1 MKKNNPS
8 NSQKTQEKV
17 VVPESGKSNT
27 IFIRIALT
35 ILIFFVYGQ
44 TVNFE
49 YTLDDDIFYQ
59 KHSSV
64 QKGIE
69 GVGELFNHGSMEKF
83 DGTTGLQ
90 PYRPITLLSFAI
102 EKQVF
107 DNNPSKSHLLNVL
120 LYILV
125 IQVLFSILLK
135 LFSEVHVYLLTAI
148 MLLFAL
154 HPIHTEV
161 VASVKSRDELLAAL
175 FGFLS
180 WTYFIPAF
188 NQMKLNAK
196 QLILGSVFFTL
207 ALLSKESAIA
217 FLVILPLSLIMLSN
231 IKIKESLIY
240 SIPLMV
246 LTGLFLF
253 VRNVIVGTES
263 AHRGIGIL
271 DNALNGAVGFAQV
284 TATKFE
290 ILFYYLK
297 LLFVPWPLSW
307 DYSLNHIPIVD
318 WTSALPWL
326 GLVFYGFIFIL
337 SILWFKKNPVVS
349 FSILFFLVASSPT
362 NNFFINNGATVA
374 ERFLFVPS
382 FAFALAFVYLLSS
395 FTKIELK
402 TFEGKQKNTFIG
414 VTALIMISF
423 FVMDYIR
430 IPDWKNNNSL
440 FEAGVEV
447 APNSSRTNQAYA
459 TECVNQA
466 KLSVSADER
475 NELMQKAIGYFNKS
489 LEIMPGNADASYKL
503 AQVYEMV
510 GIPDSAI
517 SNYKKSIQAKPTYYV
532 AFNNLGAIYAGQK
545 KYDSAQTCFEKAY
558 KLDTTQSLSIAN
570 LMVVYINT
578 GQFDKVIY
586 YGEKANQMG
595 IDEPKIKD
603 LLLKAREM
611 KSQK

>member
-1 MKKNNPS
+1 MKKNNAS
-8 NSQKTQEKV
+8 NSPKTQEKIV
-17 VVPESGKSNT
+17 APEPAKPSS
-27 IFIRIALT
+27 IFIRIAIT

-102 EKQVF
+102 EKQAF

-125 IQVLFSILLK
+125 IQVLLSILLK
-135 LFSEVHVYLLTAI
+135 LFSEVHVYLITAI
-148 MLLFAL
+148 VLLFAL

-161 VASVKSRDELLAAL
+161 VSSVKSRDELLAAL
-175 FGFLS
+175 FGFLG
-180 WTYFIPAF
+180 WLYFIPAVD
-188 NQMKLNAK
+188 QTKLNAK
-196 QLILGSVFFTL
+196 HLIYGSIFFTL

-217 FLVILPLSLIMLSN
+217 FLVIVPLSLIMLSK
-231 IKIKESLIY
+231 IKIKDSLIY
-240 SIPLMV
+240 SIPLLV
-246 LTGLFLF
+246 FTGLFLF

-326 GLVFYGFIFIL
+326 GLVFYGVIFIMAIVL
-337 SILWFKKNPVVS
+337 FKKNPVIS

-382 FAFALAFVYLLSS
+382 LAFAIAFIFLLSS
-395 FTKIELK
+395 FTKIDLK
-402 TFEGKQKNTFIG
+402 TFTGKQKNLFVG
-414 VTALIMISF
+414 VAIIMMLSYF
-423 FVMDYIR
+423 SMDYIR
-430 IPDWKNNNSL
+430 IPDWKNNNAL
-440 FEAGVEV
+440 FESGVEV

-466 KLSVSADER
+466 RASVSEEER
-475 NELMQKAIGYFNKS
+475 NQLMQKAIVYFNKS
-489 LEIMPGNADASYKL
+489 LSIMPGNADASYKL

-510 GIPDSAI
+510 GNPDSAI

-558 KLDTTQSLSIAN
+558 KLDTTQSLSITN

-578 GQFDKVIY
+578 GQLDKVIY

-603 LLLKAREM
+603 LLLKAKQL
-611 KSQK
+611 KSQN

>member
-1 MKKNNPS
+1 M
-8 NSQKTQEKV
+8 
-17 VVPESGKSNT
+17 
-27 IFIRIALT
+27 
-35 ILIFFVYGQ
+35 
-44 TVNFE
+44 
-49 YTLDDDIFYQ
+49 
-59 KHSSV
+59 
-64 QKGIE
+64 
-69 GVGELFNHGSMEKF
+69 
-83 DGTTGLQ
+83 
-90 PYRPITLLSFAI
+90 
-102 EKQVF
+102 
-107 DNNPSKSHLLNVL
+107 
-120 LYILV
+120 V
-125 IQVLFSILLK
+125 I
-135 LFSEVHVYLLTAI
+135 
-148 MLLFAL
+148 
-154 HPIHTEV
+154 
-161 VASVKSRDELLAAL
+161 
-175 FGFLS
+175 
-180 WTYFIPAF
+180 
-188 NQMKLNAK
+188 
-196 QLILGSVFFTL
+196 
-207 ALLSKESAIA
+207 
-217 FLVILPLSLIMLSN
+217 
-231 IKIKESLIY
+231 
-240 SIPLMV
+240 
-246 LTGLFLF
+246 TGLFLF
-253 VRNVIVGTES
+253 IRNVIVGTES

-297 LLFVPWPLSW
+297 LLFLPWPLCW
-307 DYSLNHIPIVD
+307 DYSFNHIPIVD

-326 GLVFYGFIFIL
+326 GLVMYGFIFIL
-337 SILWFKKNPVVS
+337 AILWFKKNPVVS

-402 TFEGKQKNTFIG
+402 TFEGKQKHVFMG
-414 VTALIMISF
+414 ISILMLVCF

-489 LEIMPGNADASYKL
+489 LAIMPGNADASYKL

-558 KLDTTQSLSIAN
+558 KLDTTQSLTISN

-578 GQFDKVIY
+578 SQLDKVIY

-595 IDEPKIKD
+595 IEEPKIKD
-603 LLLKAREM
+603 LLLKAKEI